1 MDILVFLSIA
11 LSGDFCP
18 DFTHLCNYGPLFA
31 IYSFASL
38 RSFHPLKLH
47 FLFNLSGTPC
57 FNWG

>member
-18 DFTHLCNYGPLFA
+18 DFTHLCHYGPFFA

-38 RSFHPLKLH
+38 CSFQPLELH
-47 FLFNLSGTPC
+47 CMFNLSGTSC
-57 FNWG
+57 FD